1 LPKGVSPDPNNGY
14 LTTPTRSVMQVQL
27 RQIAQV
33 VEAGSVIDTVVIIVT
48 S

>member
-1 LPKGVSPDPNNGY
+1 
-14 LTTPTRSVMQVQL
+14 MQVQL

-33 VEAGSVIDTVVIIVT
+33 AEAGSVIDTVVIIVT